1 MSRTLNLCEHLLYEG
16 RRFWSLGVDRHA
28 LRTFANLSR
37 LGELPADIAEET
49 QRRLAELCLKQRK
62 FAKAR
67 RHLAAALSHDPNNS
81 ESHHMLA
88 CSHAEDQRGD
98 RGLAIRHFRQS
109 VQLDPENPI
118 YHRDA
123 GKFALKHGK
132 PQLGLA
138 WLRRAVELAP
148 DDAEVIRDV
157 VSSLQKCGNSTEAQS
172 IARAAFFRNSRSP
185 HFQRLWHDFR
195 FQQLQEHQHRVQKS
209 RIVRHA
215 VAEGRICLSFQ
226 RLTIDTPRGRKLVR
240 QDGPSGPRP
249 SHLLR
254 SGIFANQQHA

>member
-28 LRTFANLSR
+28 LRTFSHLSR

-49 QRRLAELCLKQRK
+49 QRRLAELYLKQRK

-67 RHLAAALSHDPNNS
+67 RHLAAALSHDPNNP

-88 CSHAEDQRGD
+88 CSHAEDQKGD
-98 RGLAIRHFRQS
+98 RGLAMRHFRRC
-109 VQLDPENPI
+109 VQLDPENPR
-118 YHRDA
+118 YHNDA
-123 GKFALKHGK
+123 GQFALRHGK
-132 PQLGLA
+132 SQQGLV
-138 WLRRAVELAP
+138 WLRHAAELAP

-157 VSSLQKCGNSTEAQS
+157 VSSLQKCGYGTEAQC
-172 IARAAFFRNSRSP
+172 IARAAFFRNSRNP

-195 FQQLQEHQHRVQKS
+195 FQQLQAHQHRIQK
-209 RIVRHA
+209 RHIVRHA

-226 RLTIDTPRGRKLVR
+226 RLTVETPRGRKLVR
-240 QDGPSGPRP
+240 RDGPSGPRP

-254 SGIFANQQHA
+254 SGILADQKHA